1 MSTLRCFN
9 IFWKYIWGNIFKRI
23 YDKYIWK
30 YWSTC
35 SILHF
40 YTSICWYKI
49 VNKWKKE
56 IGKTRV
62 WAWGRPNSKTPLPQI
77 SCCYAQNC
85 HYDETGSNIRLP
97 NDFSNCQ
104 HPLDHKKKQESSWK
118 TSTSPLLT
126 MPKPLIVWIT
136 TNCGKFLEMGIPDH
150 LTCLLRNLYTG
161 QEAKVK
167 TGHGTKDWF

>member
-1 MSTLRCFN
+1 MSTLRCFS

-49 VNKWKKE
+49 ANKWNKE

-62 WAWGRPNSKTPLPQI
+62 WAWGRPNSKTPVLQI

-85 HYDETGSNIRLP
+85 HYDETGSSIRLP
-97 NDFSNCQ
+97 SDFSNCQ
-104 HPLDHKKKQESSWK
+104 HPLDHRKSKRVPEKH
-118 TSTSPLLT
+118 LL
-126 MPKPLIVWIT
+126 LLYWLCQSFWL
-136 TNCGKFLEMGIPDH
+136 CGSQQTVE
-150 LTCLLRNLYTG
+150 NS
-161 QEAKVK
+161 
-167 TGHGTKDWF
+167 

>member
-104 HPLDHKKKQESSWK
+104 HPLDHKKSKRVPEK
-118 TSTSPLLT
+118 HLL
-126 MPKPLIVWIT
+126 LLYWLCQSLWL
-136 TNCGKFLEMGIPDH
+136 CGSQQTVE
-150 LTCLLRNLYTG
+150 NS
-161 QEAKVK
+161 
-167 TGHGTKDWF
+167 